1 MASTEPAPG
10 TIERKAGTSG
20 INATIPLAAASSTAT
35 PPGTPPDA
43 GLDELVA
50 VVLDSAGVANR
61 SASIAASSTES
72 LLTAVG
78 DLNKVISRAR
88 VMSAIVLGAAALS
101 IVSAAGALF
110 AVSVQLSSRLA
121 QTNATLL
128 AVGKR
133 AVEMNTGFEYLKT
146 ILSGMADKQGNDP
159 FPKLE
164 AKLDA
169 TLAEMRKPAAP
180 PPPAEKPAKQD
191 DARQQVLLTQVKALE
206 AQTKALENQMQ
217 AQTRSIA
224 RMSELL
230 AASKVEW
237 SKASGI
243 ARNVETLLVNFNE
256 KPRPAAVTQSP
267 PASREREKPAEPKSR
282 DYIQYT
288 APQSD
293 KSDRPRTALP
303 SAEPA
308 TAIR

>member
-88 VMSAIVLGAAALS
+88 IMSAIVLGAAALS
-101 IVSAAGALF
+101 IVAAAGALF

-128 AVGKR
+128 A
-133 AVEMNTGFEYLKT
+133 
-146 ILSGMADKQGNDP
+146 
-159 FPKLE
+159 
-164 AKLDA
+164 
-169 TLAEMRKPAAP
+169 
-180 PPPAEKPAKQD
+180 
-191 DARQQVLLTQVKALE
+191 
-206 AQTKALENQMQ
+206 
-217 AQTRSIA
+217 
-224 RMSELL
+224 
-230 AASKVEW
+230 
-237 SKASGI
+237 
-243 ARNVETLLVNFNE
+243 
-256 KPRPAAVTQSP
+256 
-267 PASREREKPAEPKSR
+267 
-282 DYIQYT
+282 
-288 APQSD
+288 
-293 KSDRPRTALP
+293 
-303 SAEPA
+303 
-308 TAIR
+308 